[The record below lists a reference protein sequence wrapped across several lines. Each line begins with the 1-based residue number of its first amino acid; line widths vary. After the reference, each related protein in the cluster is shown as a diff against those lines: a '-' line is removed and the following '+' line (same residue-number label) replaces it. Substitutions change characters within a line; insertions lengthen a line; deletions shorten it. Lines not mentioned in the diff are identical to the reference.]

1 MSFPP
6 PIQSHQIQ
14 HTSATKLPYRL
25 HNYLSSGSGRTE
37 EELDG
42 SLPECHARGSRAPST
57 RFRPGYRPGRCGSRC
72 TPSWRRRKGG
82 AAAAVGNGREGGS
95 FESRREASTKTP
107 VSAVLGL
114 GFRCLPLGSLYRT
127 ERQPGPRWS
136 AGERRGRYFLRWS
149 PYSFDCFDG
158 SGFSS
163 SRPCNGRLVR
173 SDIFR
178 FVGDTFLKF

>member
-1 MSFPP
+1 MQSHPQSDTILPDLRIRPSKRGSGQPPLHTARSLQIYRFEMSFPP

-72 TPSWRRRKGG
+72 TPSWCRLKGG
-82 AAAAVGNGREGGS
+82 AAADVGNGRRRKAL
-95 FESRREASTKTP
+95 SR
-107 VSAVLGL
+107 
-114 GFRCLPLGSLYRT
+114 
-127 ERQPGPRWS
+127 
-136 AGERRGRYFLRWS
+136 GERRVRRRLSLRCS
-149 PYSFDCFDG
+149 A
-158 SGFSS
+158 
-163 SRPCNGRLVR
+163 
-173 SDIFR
+173 
-178 FVGDTFLKF
+178 